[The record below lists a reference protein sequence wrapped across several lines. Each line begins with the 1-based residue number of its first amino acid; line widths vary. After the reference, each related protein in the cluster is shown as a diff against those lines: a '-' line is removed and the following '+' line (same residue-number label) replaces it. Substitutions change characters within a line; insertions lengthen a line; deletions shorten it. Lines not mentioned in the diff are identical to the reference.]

1 MRYVKRERTPGPTT
15 PKTRIRER
23 VACVFEALGGL
34 LLFLDVALWVFA
46 AYGDHRRI
54 FCFRGLF
61 AGELLL
67 WFRVPAVL
75 FLFAAFAVGV
85 LPAVRPLFFRI
96 VAAVVATVLFLS
108 AILFCSLPAW
118 LVETECHEIVSD
130 DGAHTVVF
138 VVTQSFDDDEGVEA
152 YERENPFIMRRLKA
166 EGDGGTIIIHGA
178 FSTDPSRFQWE
189 ADGFS
194 IKIEDRWIRY
204 YYRDVPTE
212 TEIEPVATENPE
224 KETAAP

>member
-1 MRYVKRERTPGPTT
+1 MRYVKSERTPGPAT
-15 PKTRIRER
+15 PKTRIRKR
-23 VACVFEALGGL
+23 VACVFAALGGL
-34 LLFLDVALWVFA
+34 FLLPEVICQLFISRNRFL
-46 AYGDHRRI
+46 
-54 FCFRGLF
+54 CFHGLL

-67 WFRVPAVL
+67 WSEISALL

-96 VAAVVATVLFLS
+96 VAAVAATVLFLS
-108 AILFCSLPAW
+108 AILLCSLPAL

-138 VVTQSFDDDEGVEA
+138 VVTWFFDDDEDVEA

-166 EGDGGTIIIHGA
+166 EGNGGTIIIHGA
-178 FSTDPSRFQWE
+178 FPTDPSRFQWE

-194 IKIEDRWIRY
+194 VKIEDRWIRY

-212 TEIEPVATENPE
+212 TEIVPVATENPE

>member
-1 MRYVKRERTPGPTT
+1 MEKSVRLKKGIVKRFIPYYKPHW
-15 PKTRIRER
+15 K
-23 VACVFEALGGL
+23 
-34 LLFLDVALWVFA
+34 
-46 AYGDHRRI
+46 
-54 FCFRGLF
+54 LF
-61 AGELLL
+61 AFDMFCATFIAAVDLVFPSAIRHVLNVTL
-67 WFRVPAVL
+67 PNRQFRM
-75 FLFAAFAVGV
+75 
-85 LPAVRPLFFRI
+85 FFRI